1 MDKDEKLR
9 KLRQDVEASI
19 DKERLAAIQMLHR
32 EAEIEALTDELQ
44 NGMNR
49 LEEVGQA
56 MVNLEAEKEIS
67 DDKEILI
74 NYLIKNTINILI

>member
-32 EAEIEALTDELQ
+32 EAEIEALTGELQ

-74 NYLIKNTINILI
+74 NHLIKNATNILI